1 MNGKQKMKPI
11 NSVCPNVQCNR
22 VFISNMHNSTHSF
35 IVSIKM
41 PSTKK
46 GQVVVGR
53 KKSLPKDG
61 SNKKEQAGRI
71 KFRPAVSEDDES
83 DNEDVDEEES
93 DDDEDNDF
101 ELQSLSS
108 SDVDEDS
115 SVLSDTVE
123 ENKLKGLEETSRE
136 WTSTSA
142 PNVFNPLMAQYL
154 HTDDL
159 SSDDEENLND
169 NTIGRVPLHW
179 YDAYDHVG
187 YTVDGKK
194 LIKSQGPDRIDITLR
209 NADKKGLHTIYDMYN
224 NREVQLSERDIEIIR
239 RMQMGAFA
247 HAEHNDTPDYSDYA
261 SSIKEV
267 MPLSAAPEPK
277 RRFVPSKWETMRV
290 IKILKAIKEGK
301 YVFSTEKKKGSEN
314 EAENYLIWNEE
325 ADEVVSYCPFLI
337 IHNISYVI
345 SIIVKRIFNHRNIIL

>member
-1 MNGKQKMKPI
+1 
-11 NSVCPNVQCNR
+11 
-22 VFISNMHNSTHSF
+22 
-35 IVSIKM
+35 
-41 PSTKK
+41 
-46 GQVVVGR
+46 
-53 KKSLPKDG
+53 
-61 SNKKEQAGRI
+61 
-71 KFRPAVSEDDES
+71 
-83 DNEDVDEEES
+83 
-93 DDDEDNDF
+93 
-101 ELQSLSS
+101 
-108 SDVDEDS
+108 
-115 SVLSDTVE
+115 
-123 ENKLKGLEETSRE
+123 
-136 WTSTSA
+136 
-142 PNVFNPLMAQYL
+142 MAQYL